1 MPSNMQMELIWTNK
15 KFSIEN
21 KIWLTFLIAKCVGN
35 DWFLVIITIW
45 TFSKNEKIYPEPC
58 LSLRNYV
65 QMRAV
70 IFFYENNQ
78 KQTEVA
84 TVQFQLEEQ
93 SVAFSYEFTPNITGL
108 VKAKQSQ
115 KSH

>member
-1 MPSNMQMELIWTNK
+1 
-15 KFSIEN
+15 
-21 KIWLTFLIAKCVGN
+21 
-35 DWFLVIITIW
+35 
-45 TFSKNEKIYPEPC
+45 
-58 LSLRNYV
+58 
-65 QMRAV
+65 MRAV